1 MAMMAIN
8 GKKMNVIQMNP
19 NGEKT
24 IVMIHGLFTSLSV
37 YYFHIAPRLAKK
49 YHVVLYDLSGHG
61 LSEPCEEELLTPKN
75 MSRELIALMGALK
88 IKQAHLVG
96 YSFGGSVALF
106 TACHHPNLVKR
117 LTLIDMPDFNEEA
130 FTQQL
135 NNTTDFDFEQEIKSY
150 LQSTTIPI
158 PEQVNQR
165 TMARLKT
172 MFGDGKL
179 TKMLA
184 ASRQLLADLP
194 LTQLTTP
201 TLLLYG
207 KKSPYLA
214 TGKKLKRLIPHARL
228 QIGKGDHNIPV
239 QSTLWVYW
247 KLRIFSNKRLKGYE
261 QNETR

>member
-1 MAMMAIN
+1 MAIMLIN
-8 GKKMNVIQMNP
+8 GKKTNVIQMNL
-19 NGEKT
+19 GGKKT
-24 IVMIHGLFTSLSV
+24 IVMVHGLFTSLSV

-61 LSEPCEEELLTPKN
+61 LSEAGDELLTPKN
-75 MSRELIALMGALK
+75 LSKELVALMLALK
-88 IKQAHLVG
+88 IEQAHVVG
-96 YSFGGSVALF
+96 YSFGGGVALY
-106 TACHHPNLVKR
+106 TALHHPHLVER
-117 LTLIDMPDFNEEA
+117 LTLIDMPDFSEEE
-130 FTQQL
+130 FMLQT
-135 NNTTDFDFEQEIKSY
+135 NNVAHLDFEQEVKRYS
-150 LQSTTIPI
+150 QSTTIHI
-158 PEQVNQR
+158 PEQVSRR

-172 MFGDGKL
+172 MFGDGQL
-179 TKMLA
+179 TKMLT
-184 ASRQLLADLP
+184 ASRQLLAELP

-214 TGKKLKRLIPHARL
+214 TGKKLKRLIPHARM

-247 KLRIFSNKRLKGYE
+247 QLRNFSKKRLKGYE